1 MTSQDDFDPR
11 MYRPTKGRYQHH
23 DPPTGQP
30 VDVDV
35 LYATPIEDARGA
47 TGPGS
52 TRTYAY
58 SDARSRRE
66 PRRPNPADRQRDAY
80 ARSKDKEEFDRLC
93 QEIGQGVSQVSE
105 ALARGLSGAGG
116 AIGEVIGQ
124 AVEGYRAN
132 QTRSREQ
139 AELARRQM
147 EIDARFGKI
156 GSLRTSGFIRCVI
169 GGMTTF
175 SFGTALV
182 GTLTMSAVQGMPSYL
197 IGAAIVGTLFA
208 LSATVLS
215 GGIKRIKEAD
225 QMKALKR
232 IMGPREAVTITEIA
246 RMTGQKLKKVL
257 GAIQRLIAE
266 GRLPQGHLDAEQTT
280 LMVTDEAYR
289 HYLAL
294 RESERARRMGENAQR
309 TGAAAPPTGGPVIA
323 SDDLPPKVAA
333 FLRSGN
339 AYLEQFRQ
347 LDLGI
352 SDEAVSQRIVRIEDI
367 VGRILA
373 RAKEEPAVIDQL
385 GRFAD
390 YYLPTTVKLLTAYD
404 ALEEQTVQGDNI
416 ESSRREIEST
426 LDVLLQAYEKLLD
439 ATFADLSMNVSSEIS
454 VLNTVLAQEGLT
466 RSPFDAI
473 PDDRKE

>member
-1 MTSQDDFDPR
+1 
-11 MYRPTKGRYQHH
+11 
-23 DPPTGQP
+23 
-30 VDVDV
+30 
-35 LYATPIEDARGA
+35 
-47 TGPGS
+47 
-52 TRTYAY
+52 
-58 SDARSRRE
+58 
-66 PRRPNPADRQRDAY
+66 
-80 ARSKDKEEFDRLC
+80 
-93 QEIGQGVSQVSE
+93 
-105 ALARGLSGAGG
+105 
-116 AIGEVIGQ
+116 
-124 AVEGYRAN
+124 
-132 QTRSREQ
+132 
-139 AELARRQM
+139 
-147 EIDARFGKI
+147 
-156 GSLRTSGFIRCVI
+156 
-169 GGMTTF
+169 
-175 SFGTALV
+175 
-182 GTLTMSAVQGMPSYL
+182 
-197 IGAAIVGTLFA
+197 
-208 LSATVLS
+208 
-215 GGIKRIKEAD
+215 
-225 QMKALKR
+225 MKALKR